1 MEGDRETRTVRRQ
14 QADDI
19 ADTDAAPGQRTGER
33 VDAPDHLAVAR
44 LPAGLGVD
52 QGDPV
57 EVGVV
62 DVGEEEVVDARRR
75 NFDFGERTRET
86 HSASVR
92 IMACRL
98 PGQTSSSCLMS
109 FFGAINRND
118 ASTSSRTSPQS
129 TFFVAVKSRPSQPNG
144 PM

>member
-33 VDAPDHLAVAR
+33 VDAPDHLAVAG
-44 LPAGLGVD
+44 LSTGLGVD

-75 NFDFGERTRET
+75 DFDFGERTRET
-86 HSASVR
+86 HRASDR
-92 IMACRL
+92 IKACRL

-118 ASTSSRTSPQS
+118 ASTSSRTSSQS